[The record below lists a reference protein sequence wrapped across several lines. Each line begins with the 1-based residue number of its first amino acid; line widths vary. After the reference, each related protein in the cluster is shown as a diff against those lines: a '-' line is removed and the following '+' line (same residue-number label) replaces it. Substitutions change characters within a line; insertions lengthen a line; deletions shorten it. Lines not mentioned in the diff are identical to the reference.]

1 MAGPHSSQYFSTSS
15 VSFVSLPY
23 DHYGI
28 AKRRLRPPANR
39 DRDRRNFS
47 NIEWNPTEPLFIRHS
62 RRLPAVT
69 WAGFLAG
76 PSGVRHFRDDLLKRF
91 QFAYLFHAESLEIR

>member
-1 MAGPHSSQYFSTSS
+1 MESTE
-15 VSFVSLPY
+15 L
-23 DHYGI
+23 
-28 AKRRLRPPANR
+28 
-39 DRDRRNFS
+39 
-47 NIEWNPTEPLFIRHS
+47 LFIRHS

-91 QFAYLFHAESLEIR
+91 QFADLFHPKPLEIRR